1 MDENA
6 TGGGVT
12 SDGYGKVQST
22 PYAYDQSAEAEGEN
36 PKCGSLFGFSYPQV
50 RRVAGS
56 GGIGCR
62 VLHLFIGQL

>member
-12 SDGYGKVQST
+12 SDGYVEVQGA
-22 PYAYDQSAEAEGEN
+22 PYAYDQGAKAEGEN
-36 PKCGSLFGFSYPQV
+36 PKRGSPVGFSYPQI
-50 RRVAGS
+50 RGIAGS

>member
-1 MDENA
+1 M
-6 TGGGVT
+6 T
-12 SDGYGKVQST
+12 SDRYVEVQSA
-22 PYAYDQSAEAEGEN
+22 PYAYDQGAETEGEN
-36 PKCGSLFGFSYPQV
+36 PKCGSPVGFSYPQI